1 VKLSW
6 WLFLLAA
13 GLGAQPPRPVA
24 AKNEVDPPQQQQQ
37 AQQSQ
42 QPGIKRSVMQVVEK
56 SIDKRLFDGLNP
68 ADPADLMGNTRGVY
82 MPGFGVVLTAEIAL
96 VKLPGPSPFHQTASQ
111 DERTKAHARKLQAL
125 PKLREAMKAMLIA
138 AGAELRSV
146 PLNENI
152 VVGVTLFNYFW
163 EDSTGLPA
171 QIVMQASRQ
180 QLVTQ
185 QASDAIKVQ
194 EF

>member
-1 VKLSW
+1 VKLLCS
-6 WLFLLAA
+6 LLLLSAAPAA
-13 GLGAQPPRPVA
+13 GQPPKPVA
-24 AKNEVDPPQQQQQ
+24 AKTEVSQPQL

-42 QPGIKRSVMQVVEK
+42 QSLIKRSVMQVVEK
-56 SIDKRLFDGLNP
+56 NIDKQLFDGLNP
-68 ADPADLMGNTRGVY
+68 ADPSDLMGNTRGLYV
-82 MPGFGVVLTAEIAL
+82 PGFGVVLTSEIAL
-96 VKLPGPSPFHQTASQ
+96 VKLPGPSPFHQTITP

-125 PKLREAMKAMLIA
+125 PKLKEAMKAMLLA

-146 PLNENI
+146 PLNEN
-152 VVGVTLFNYFW
+152 VVIGVTLFNFFW
-163 EDSTGLPA
+163 EDTSGLPA

-185 QASDAIKVQ
+185 QAADSIKVQ

>member
-1 VKLSW
+1 MKPLCS
-6 WLFLLAA
+6 LLLLAA
-13 GLGAQPPRPVA
+13 GLAAGQPAKPVA
-24 AKNEVDPPQQQQQ
+24 AKAEVTQPQQ

-42 QPGIKRSVMQVVEK
+42 QSPIKRSVLQVVEK
-56 SIDKRLFDGLNP
+56 SIDKRLYDGLNP
-68 ADPADLMGNTRGVY
+68 ADPSDLMGNTRGIYV
-82 MPGFGVVLTAEIAL
+82 PGFGVVLTSEIAL
-96 VKLPGPSPFHQTASQ
+96 VKLPGPSPFHQTITQ

-125 PKLREAMKAMLIA
+125 PKLKEAMRALLLS

-146 PLNENI
+146 PLNEN
-152 VVGVTLFNYFW
+152 VVIGVTLFSYYW
-163 EDSTGLPA
+163 EDTSGLPA

-185 QASDAIKVQ
+185 QAADSIKVQ